1 MTYASKPA
9 IHFSQLDEKY
19 WINDGDDVLWF
30 ESPLEAQDMARELQ
44 IKRSVDDALA
54 EMVRVV
60 GVELAMTAIA
70 NFEASSEW
78 IDGFKFAG
86 KRALTAMKEMIDAD
100 KD

>member
-30 ESPLEAQDMARELQ
+30 ESPLEAQNMARQLEIARAVAADRAATLKWLHESDLFGDFRSLADELQ
-44 IKRSVDDALA
+44 REYERRD
-54 EMVRVV
+54 
-60 GVELAMTAIA
+60 
-70 NFEASSEW
+70 
-78 IDGFKFAG
+78 
-86 KRALTAMKEMIDAD
+86 DAD